1 MPETDI
7 AKFSGKR
14 RFLIMLLLVISGETI
29 FFLPFIL
36 PRVFRPT
43 LLDVFN
49 LTNFELGS
57 SFSAYGI
64 VAMVSYFFGGPLA
77 DRFAARNLMTW
88 ALISTA
94 IGGLIM
100 ATIPSFMVL
109 TFVYAFWGMTTILL
123 FWSALIRATREWGGI
138 GSQGKAFGLL
148 DAGRGLAAAL
158 ISTAG
163 IVLMVGL
170 LPEQVDNAT
179 LEARTV
185 SFQWVI
191 LLFSLFT
198 LLVAGLVWVILP
210 ASTIKGPKTFSLGFE
225 GIKKILKMR
234 VVWLQSI
241 IILCG
246 YVGYKIT
253 DDFSLYAQDVLGFN
267 EVKAAAVGTL
277 GLFLRPIVAITA
289 GYLADRYM
297 TSKLITISFLFLI
310 VGGLVTG
317 SGILQPGFLFPY
329 IIIFISVAIGVYS
342 LRPLYF
348 AVMEEGEI
356 PFSLTG
362 TAVGIVSVVG
372 YTPDIFV
379 GPLMGLLLD
388 HSPGE
393 VGHRHLFLFLTL
405 FACFGL
411 VASILF
417 RKLKTKK

>member
-1 MPETDI
+1 MPGTEI

-49 LTNFELGS
+49 LTNFELGT

-64 VAMVSYFFGGPLA
+64 VAMVSYFFGGPMA

-88 ALISTA
+88 ALIATA

-163 IVLMVGL
+163 IILMAGL
-170 LPEQVDNAT
+170 LPEQVNNAT
-179 LEARTV
+179 LETRTV

-198 LLVAGLVWVILP
+198 LGVAGLVWVTLP
-210 ASTIKGPKTFSLGFE
+210 SSTIKGPKTFSAGLE

-267 EVKAAAVGTL
+267 EVKAAGVGTL

-289 GYLADRYM
+289 GYLADRFM

-317 SGILQPGFLFPY
+317 SGILQPGFIFPY
-329 IIIFISVAIGVYS
+329 IIIFS
-342 LRPLYF
+342 F
-348 AVMEEGEI
+348 
-356 PFSLTG
+356 F
-362 TAVGIVSVVG
+362 
-372 YTPDIFV
+372 
-379 GPLMGLLLD
+379 
-388 HSPGE
+388 
-393 VGHRHLFLFLTL
+393 
-405 FACFGL
+405 
-411 VASILF
+411 
-417 RKLKTKK
+417 